1 MTASR
6 LFLVRHAQTASNVAQ
21 TLGAAPDDPLDSLGE
36 RQARAVAAHFAAL
49 RLPDPRVYTSP
60 YRRAQQTA
68 QAIAEA
74 LGVSVTPLDGV
85 QEFQTGTW
93 AGRPYRHL
101 QTHLHEWQHADG
113 TPGFPGGESLRG
125 AAQRFQAALA
135 SVLEAPGTPIVVSHG
150 GVLAAG
156 LALLL
161 KADLLEAWR
170 AGRFTHS
177 NAAVTELRLH
187 QGVWRPQRLADQ
199 AHLPDELH

>member
-21 TLGAAPDDPLDSLGE
+21 TLGAAPDDPLDPLGE
-36 RQARAVAAHFAAL
+36 RQARAVAAHLAAL
-49 RLPDPRVYTSP
+49 RLPDPRVY
-60 YRRAQQTA
+60 
-68 QAIAEA
+68 
-74 LGVSVTPLDGV
+74 VS
-85 QEFQTGTW
+85 
-93 AGRPYRHL
+93 PYRHL

-113 TPGFPGGESLRG
+113 TPGFPGGESLQG

-187 QGVWRPQRLADQ
+187 HGVWRPQRLADQ